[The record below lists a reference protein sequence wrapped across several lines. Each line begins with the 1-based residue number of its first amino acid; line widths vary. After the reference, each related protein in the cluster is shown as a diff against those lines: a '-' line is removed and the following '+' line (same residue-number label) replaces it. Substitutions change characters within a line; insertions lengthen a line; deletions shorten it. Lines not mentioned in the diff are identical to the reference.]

1 MMNAL
6 EIHSSF
12 IIHHSSLTMEPT
24 NNPDFQHGYT
34 SGVEGVSRETYE
46 GYLSSQINTD
56 WISERIQEKRTEL
69 TNIDRQ
75 LIEATDAN
83 RTAYADLQNYA
94 LQVERLDKQVN
105 QKEAARQAL
114 ETDRNNLRERRTKAA
129 PDYSLLAGLLF
140 LVAGISFLAG
150 DLIISHEIVA
160 YALNIRNTNEAWA
173 FAVGLAMVSILLKPA
188 YDRLIEK
195 PYQENPEKNHT
206 RYERFKI
213 ALAVFSVLTLA
224 VLGWFRYE
232 AYRTDQLKA
241 AINKS
246 VRQLQLSTDPTVATQ
261 TLSPATMSQIE
272 KQLSESSELNLAL
285 VNSPWALLSFVLSGI
300 LFALAGAVCL
310 GIALPVLS
318 SFWFRWLQAD
328 IKLWKLRRRLKRLD
342 KEIAPLDAQLAEQ
355 RTQQNVLQ
363 HNLDLLPNLNELK
376 EERQAIN
383 ADLNELLAELK
394 LAQTDSRISNFN
406 DGYGQGEATLSNL
419 SDDEQQQLRK
429 EMLSLH
435 NSNRS
440 RSSETRLNGT
450 SPEKATNGKNQNLRP
465 YQTIRKFLSDEL

>member
-1 MMNAL
+1 
-6 EIHSSF
+6 
-12 IIHHSSLTMEPT
+12 MEPT

-34 SGVEGVSRETYE
+34 SGVEGVNRETYE
-46 GYLSSQINTD
+46 GYLSSQVNTD
-56 WISERIQEKRTEL
+56 WLQDRIQEKRTEV
-69 TNIDRQ
+69 TDSDRQ
-75 LIEATDAN
+75 LTEAIEAR
-83 RTAYADLQNYA
+83 RTAYAELQNHA
-94 LQVERLDKQVN
+94 LQVERLDKQVK
-105 QKEAARQAL
+105 QREADRQAL
-114 ETDRNNLRERRTKAA
+114 EADRDNLRERRTKAA

-195 PYQENPEKNHT
+195 PYQENPEKN
-206 RYERFKI
+206 RGKYERFKI
-213 ALAVFSVLTLA
+213 ALALFSVLTLA

-246 VRQLQLSTDPTVATQ
+246 VRQLQLNTDPTAATQ
-261 TLSPATMSQIE
+261 TLSPSTLSKIE
-272 KQLSESSELNLAL
+272 QQLSESSELNLAL

-318 SFWFRWLQAD
+318 AFWFRWLQAD
-328 IKLWKLRRRLKRLD
+328 IKLWKLRRRIKRLNQ
-342 KEIAPLDAQLAEQ
+342 EIAPLDAQLAEQ

-363 HNLDLLPNLNELK
+363 HNLDLLPVLDELK
-376 EERQAIN
+376 EKRQA
-383 ADLNELLAELK
+383 ATDELNELLAELK

-406 DGYGQGEATLSNL
+406 DGYGQGEATRTGL
-419 SDDEQQQLRK
+419 SDEEQRQLRK
-429 EMLSLH
+429 EMLSLQ
-435 NSNRS
+435 NGNRINGSNRPVEP
-440 RSSETRLNGT
+440 RPNGAT
-450 SPEKATNGKNQNLRP
+450 PDKNTNGKTQGLRP
-465 YQTIRKFLSDEL
+465 YQTIRKFLSDDM

>member
-1 MMNAL
+1 
-6 EIHSSF
+6 
-12 IIHHSSLTMEPT
+12 MEPT
-24 NNPDFQHGYT
+24 NSPDFQHGYN
-34 SGVEGVSRETYE
+34 SGMEGVNRETYE

-56 WISERIQEKRTEL
+56 WLTERIQEKRTEL

-75 LIEATDAN
+75 LADATENN
-83 RTAYADLQNYA
+83 RSAFADLQNHV
-94 LQVERLDKQVN
+94 LQVERLSKQVK
-105 QKEAARQAL
+105 QKEDDRQAVEAERDAL
-114 ETDRNNLRERRTKAA
+114 KERRAKHA

-140 LVAGISFLAG
+140 LIAGIAFLAG

-173 FAVGLAMVSILLKPA
+173 FAFGLAMVSILLKPA

-195 PYQENPEKNHT
+195 PYQENPEQNRSK
-206 RYERFKI
+206 YEKFKI

-246 VRQLQLSTDPTVATQ
+246 VKQLQLNTDPSAATQ
-261 TLSPATMSQIE
+261 VLTPSTMNKIE

-318 SFWFRWLQAD
+318 AFWFRWLQAD
-328 IKLWKLRRRLKRLD
+328 IKLGKLRRRLKRIN
-342 KEIAPLDAQLAEQ
+342 KEIEPLEAQLAEQ
-355 RTQQNVLQ
+355 RSRQEVLQ
-363 HNLDLLPNLNELK
+363 HNFDLIPSLDDLREQ
-376 EERQAIN
+376 RQAIQ
-383 ADLNELLAELK
+383 NEISDLLAELK

-406 DGYGQGEATLSNL
+406 DGYGQGEATRHGM
-419 SDDEQQQLRK
+419 SDGEKRQAQK
-429 EMLSLH
+429 EMGNLQ
-435 NSNRS
+435 NNGRKRS
-440 RSSETRLNGT
+440 EEQRPAGST
-450 SPEKATNGKNQNLRP
+450 SPTNGTNGKTNGNGLRP
-465 YQTIRKFLSDEL
+465 YQNVRKFLSDGL

>member
-1 MMNAL
+1 
-6 EIHSSF
+6 
-12 IIHHSSLTMEPT
+12 MELT

-34 SGVEGVSRETYE
+34 SGVEGVNRETYE
-46 GYLSSQINTD
+46 GYLSSQISTD
-56 WISERIQEKRTEL
+56 WIQERIQEKRAEL
-69 TNIDRQ
+69 AETDRQ
-75 LIEATDAN
+75 LADAIDAN
-83 RTAYADLQNYA
+83 RSVFAELQTHT
-94 LQVERLDKQVN
+94 LQTERLTRQLGQRQAD
-105 QKEAARQAL
+105 RQAL
-114 ETDRNNLRERRTKAA
+114 TTDRDQLRNRRTKAA

-140 LVAGISFLAG
+140 LVAGVSFLAG

-188 YDRLIEK
+188 YDRLIER
-195 PYQENPEKNHT
+195 PYHDNTAQSQS
-206 RYERFKI
+206 RYQRFKVI
-213 ALAVFSVLTLA
+213 LAVFSILTLA

-246 VRQLQLSTDPTVATQ
+246 VRQLQYNADPTAATQ
-261 TLSPATMSQIE
+261 TLSPAILSKIE

-318 SFWFRWLQAD
+318 AFWFRWLQAD
-328 IKLWKLRRRLKRLD
+328 IKLWKLRRRLKRVD
-342 KEIAPLDAQLAEQ
+342 KDIASLETELAEQ
-355 RTQQNVLQ
+355 QTRQNVLQ
-363 HNLDLLPNLNELK
+363 HNLDLLPALDDL
-376 EERQAIN
+376 RQQRRATA
-383 ADLNELLAELK
+383 ADLDALLSELK
-394 LAQTDSRISNFN
+394 LAQTDSRISTFN
-406 DGYGQGEATLSNL
+406 DGYGQGEATRTVLT
-419 SDDEQQQLRK
+419 DDEQRQLRK

-435 NSNRS
+435 NTGRVNGNRPAS
-440 RSSETRLNGT
+440 GLTGTPPANG
-450 SPEKATNGKNQNLRP
+450 TNGKPQAMRP

>member
-1 MMNAL
+1 
-6 EIHSSF
+6 
-12 IIHHSSLTMEPT
+12 MEPT
-24 NNPDFQHGYT
+24 NNSDFQHGYT
-34 SGVEGVSRETYE
+34 SGVEGVNRETYE

-56 WISERIQEKRTEL
+56 WLTDRIQEKRTEL
-69 TNIDRQ
+69 TQIDQQ
-75 LIEATDAN
+75 LAEATEAN
-83 RTAYADLQNYA
+83 RAAFADLQTHA
-94 LQVERLDKQVN
+94 LQVERLSKQVK
-105 QKEAARQAL
+105 QREDDRQAL
-114 ETDRNNLRERRTKAA
+114 ETDRDSLRERRTKAA

-195 PYQENPEKNHT
+195 PYQENPELNGRK
-206 RYERFKI
+206 YGRFKM

-246 VRQLQLSTDPTVATQ
+246 VRQLQLNTDPTAATQ
-261 TLSPATMSQIE
+261 VLSPSTLNKIE

-318 SFWFRWLQAD
+318 AFWFRWLQAD
-328 IKLWKLRRRLKRLD
+328 IKLWKLRRRIKRLD
-342 KEIAPLDAQLAEQ
+342 KEISPLDAQLAEQ
-355 RTQQNVLQ
+355 RTRQQVLQ
-363 HNLDLLPNLNELK
+363 HNLDLLPALDELK
-376 EERQAIN
+376 AQRQAIN
-383 ADLNELLAELK
+383 ADINELLAELK

-406 DGYGQGEATLSNL
+406 DGYGQGEATRTVLSE
-419 SDDEQQQLRK
+419 DEQRQLRK
-429 EMLSLH
+429 EMLSLQ
-435 NSNRS
+435 NANRT
-440 RSSETRLNGT
+440 RTSEPRPNGT
-450 SPEKATNGKNQNLRP
+450 PPANGTNGKPNGLRP
-465 YQTIRKFLSDEL
+465 YQTIRKFLSDGL

>member
-1 MMNAL
+1 
-6 EIHSSF
+6 
-12 IIHHSSLTMEPT
+12 MEPV

-34 SGVEGVSRETYE
+34 SGMEGVNRETYE
-46 GYLSSQINTD
+46 GYLSSQVSTD
-56 WISERIQEKRTEL
+56 WLTERIGERRTDLATTE
-69 TNIDRQ
+69 RQ
-75 LIEATDAN
+75 LTEATEAN
-83 RTAYADLQNYA
+83 RTAYAELQTHA
-94 LQVERLDKQVN
+94 LQVERLDKQVK
-105 QKEAARQAL
+105 QREADRQAL
-114 ETDRNNLRERRTKAA
+114 EADRDSLRARRTKAS

-195 PYQENPEKNHT
+195 PYQENPEQNRTK
-206 RYERFKI
+206 YERFKI
-213 ALAVFSVLTLA
+213 VLALFSILTLA

-246 VRQLQLSTDPTVATQ
+246 VRQLQLNTDPMAATQ
-261 TLSPATMSQIE
+261 TLSPATLSKIE
-272 KQLSESSELNLAL
+272 KQLGESSELNLAL

-318 SFWFRWLQAD
+318 AFWFRWLQAD
-328 IKLWKLRRRLKRLD
+328 IKLWKLRRRIKRVD
-342 KEIAPLDAQLAEQ
+342 KALAPLEAQLTEQ
-355 RTQQNVLQ
+355 RTRQNVLQ
-363 HNLDLLPNLNELK
+363 HNLDLLPVLDELRGQRRTTTA
-376 EERQAIN
+376 E
-383 ADLNELLAELK
+383 LNELLAELK

-406 DGYGQGEATLSNL
+406 DGYGQGEASRTVL
-419 SDDEQQQLRK
+419 SDDEQRQLRK
-429 EMLSLH
+429 ERLSLQAG
-435 NSNRS
+435 N
-440 RSSETRLNGT
+440 RLNGSRVNGMAGT
-450 SPEKATNGKNQNLRP
+450 PSDKGQNGKPQGLRP
-465 YQTIRKFLSDEL
+465 YQSVRKFLSDEL

>member
-1 MMNAL
+1 
-6 EIHSSF
+6 
-12 IIHHSSLTMEPT
+12 MEPT
-24 NNPDFQHGYT
+24 NNPDFQHGYA
-34 SGVEGVSRETYE
+34 SGVEGVNRETYE
-46 GYLSSQINTD
+46 GYLSSQISTD
-56 WISERIQEKRTEL
+56 WLSERIAEKRIDLAATE
-69 TNIDRQ
+69 RQ
-75 LIEATDAN
+75 LTEATDAN
-83 RTAYADLQNYA
+83 RTAYADLQNYT
-94 LQVERLDKQVN
+94 LQVEQLTKQVGR
-105 QKEAARQAL
+105 KEADRQAL
-114 ETDRNNLRERRTKAA
+114 IADRDSLRERRTKAA

-188 YDRLIEK
+188 YDRLIEQ
-195 PYQENPEKNHT
+195 PYQENPRQNGR

-213 ALAVFSVLTLA
+213 TLAIFSVLTLA

-246 VRQLQLSTDPTVATQ
+246 VRQLQLNTDPTAT
-261 TLSPATMSQIE
+261 TPVLSPAMLSKIE

-318 SFWFRWLQAD
+318 AFWFRWLQAD
-328 IKLWKLRRRLKRLD
+328 IGLGKLRRRLKRLD
-342 KEIAPLDAQLAEQ
+342 KEITPLDAQLAEQ

-363 HNLDLLPNLNELK
+363 HNLDLLPDLNELTK
-376 EERQAIN
+376 RRQTLTT
-383 ADLNELLAELK
+383 DLNELLAELK

-406 DGYGQGEATLSNL
+406 DGYGQGEAVIANL
-419 SDDEQQQLRK
+419 SDDEQHQLRK
-429 EMLSLH
+429 DMLALA
-435 NSNRS
+435 NSRS
-440 RSSETRLNGT
+440 RPNGT
-450 SPEKATNGKNQNLRP
+450 SVDKETNGKPQSLRP

>member
-1 MMNAL
+1 
-6 EIHSSF
+6 
-12 IIHHSSLTMEPT
+12 MEPT

-34 SGVEGVSRETYE
+34 SGVEGVNRETYE

-56 WISERIQEKRTEL
+56 WLSERIQEKRTDLSNTE
-69 TNIDRQ
+69 RQ
-75 LIEATDAN
+75 LTEATDAN
-83 RTAYADLQNYA
+83 RTAYADLQNHV
-94 LQVERLDKQVN
+94 LQVERLDKQVK
-105 QKEAARQAL
+105 QKEADRQAL
-114 ETDRNNLRERRTKAA
+114 ETDRDNLRERRTKAA
-129 PDYSLLAGLLF
+129 PDYSLLAGILF
-140 LVAGISFLAG
+140 LLAGISFLAG

-195 PYQENPEKNHT
+195 PYQENPEQNGRK
-206 RYERFKI
+206 YERFKI

-232 AYRTDQLKA
+232 AYRTDQLKS

-246 VRQLQLSTDPTVATQ
+246 VRQLQLNTDPTAATQ
-261 TLSPATMSQIE
+261 VLSPSTLSKIE

-318 SFWFRWLQAD
+318 AFWFRWLQAD
-328 IKLWKLRRRLKRLD
+328 IKLWKLRRRIKRLN

-355 RTQQNVLQ
+355 RTRQNVLQ
-363 HNLDLLPNLNELK
+363 HNLELLPNLDELK
-376 EERQAIN
+376 QQRQAITSE
-383 ADLNELLAELK
+383 LNELLAELK

-406 DGYGQGEATLSNL
+406 DGYGQGEATRSNL
-419 SDDEQQQLRK
+419 SDEEQRQLQK
-429 EMLSLH
+429 EMLLLH
-435 NSNRS
+435 NSNRP
-440 RSSETRLNGT
+440 RSTEPRLNNT
-450 SPEKATNGKNQNLRP
+450 SPERPTNGKPQGLRP

>member
-1 MMNAL
+1 
-6 EIHSSF
+6 
-12 IIHHSSLTMEPT
+12 MEPT
-24 NNPDFQHGYT
+24 DNPDFQHGYA

-56 WISERIQEKRTEL
+56 WLSERIEEKRTQLVSTE
-69 TNIDRQ
+69 RQ
-75 LIEATDAN
+75 LADATDAN
-83 RTAYADLQNYA
+83 RTVYADLQNYA
-94 LQVERLDKQVN
+94 LQVERLAKQVN
-105 QKEAARQAL
+105 QKEADRQAL
-114 ETDRNNLRERRTKAA
+114 EADRDSLRERRTKAA
-129 PDYSLLAGLLF
+129 PEYSLLAGLLF

-160 YALNIRNTNEAWA
+160 YALNIRNPNEAWA
-173 FAVGLAMVSILLKPA
+173 FAFGLAMVSILLKPA
-188 YDRLIEK
+188 YDRLIEQ
-195 PYQENPEKNHT
+195 PYQENPQKNG
-206 RYERFKI
+206 RKYERFKI
-213 ALAVFSVLTLA
+213 ALALFSVLTLA

-246 VRQLQLSTDPTVATQ
+246 VRQLQLNTDPTAATPV
-261 TLSPATMSQIE
+261 LSPATLSKIE
-272 KQLSESSELNLAL
+272 KQLGESSELNLAL

-318 SFWFRWLQAD
+318 AFWFRWLQAD

-342 KEIAPLDAQLAEQ
+342 KELAPLDAQLAEQ
-355 RTQQNVLQ
+355 RTRQNVLQ
-363 HNLDLLPNLNELK
+363 HNLDLLPDLNELK
-376 EERQAIN
+376 IQRQTITT
-383 ADLNELLAELK
+383 DLNELLEESK

-406 DGYGQGEATLSNL
+406 DGYGQGEATRTNL

-429 EMLSLH
+429 EMLTLH
-435 NSNRS
+435 NT
-440 RSSETRLNGT
+440 TRPRTGEPRPNGIL
-450 SPEKATNGKNQNLRP
+450 PDKGTNGKPQALRP

>member
-1 MMNAL
+1 
-6 EIHSSF
+6 
-12 IIHHSSLTMEPT
+12 MEPT
-24 NNPDFQHGYT
+24 NQPDFQHGYA
-34 SGVEGVSRETYE
+34 SGVEGVNRETYE
-46 GYLSSQINTD
+46 GYLSSQVNTD
-56 WISERIQEKRTEL
+56 WITDRIQEKRTEL
-69 TNIDRQ
+69 TNTERQ
-75 LIEATDAN
+75 LADATDAN
-83 RTAYADLQNYA
+83 RTAFADLQNFTS
-94 LQVERLDKQVN
+94 QVDRLDKQIK
-105 QKEAARQAL
+105 QKEADRQAL
-114 ETDRNNLRERRTKAA
+114 EADRDHLLERRTKAA

-140 LVAGISFLAG
+140 LAAGISFLAG

-188 YDRLIEK
+188 YDRLIEQ
-195 PYQENPEKNHT
+195 PYQEDPVKNGR
-206 RYERFKI
+206 RYGRFKM

-246 VRQLQLSTDPTVATQ
+246 VRQLQLNTDPTAATQ
-261 TLSPATMSQIE
+261 VLSPSTLSKIE

-318 SFWFRWLQAD
+318 AFWFRWLQAD
-328 IKLWKLRRRLKRLD
+328 IKLGKLRRRLKRLD
-342 KEIAPLDAQLAEQ
+342 KEIAPLETQLAEQ
-355 RTQQNVLQ
+355 RTQQQVLQ

-376 EERQAIN
+376 EERQAITSE
-383 ADLNELLAELK
+383 LNELLSELK

-406 DGYGQGEATLSNL
+406 DGYGQGEATRTVLT
-419 SDDEQQQLRK
+419 DDEQRQLRK
-429 EMLSLH
+429 EMLALQ
-435 NSNRS
+435 NNNRS
-440 RSSETRLNGT
+440 RSGEARING
-450 SPEKATNGKNQNLRP
+450 SDKGTNGKTQGLRP
-465 YQTIRKFLSDEL
+465 YQTIRNYLSDEL

>member
-1 MMNAL
+1 
-6 EIHSSF
+6 
-12 IIHHSSLTMEPT
+12 MEPT

-34 SGVEGVSRETYE
+34 SGVEGVNRETYE
-46 GYLSSQINTD
+46 GYLSSQISTD
-56 WISERIQEKRTEL
+56 WLTDRIQEKRAEL
-69 TNIDRQ
+69 TQIDQQ
-75 LIEATDAN
+75 LSEVTEAN
-83 RTAYADLQNYA
+83 RAAFADLQTHS
-94 LQVERLDKQVN
+94 LQVERLSKQVT
-105 QKEAARQAL
+105 QREDDRQAL
-114 ETDRNNLRERRTKAA
+114 ETDRNSLRERRTKAA

-195 PYQENPEKNHT
+195 PYQEDPVKNGR
-206 RYERFKI
+206 RYGRFKM

-246 VRQLQLSTDPTVATQ
+246 VRQLQLNTDPTADTPI
-261 TLSPATMSQIE
+261 LSPSTLNKIE

-318 SFWFRWLQAD
+318 AFWFRWLQAD
-328 IKLWKLRRRLKRLD
+328 IKLWKLRRRIKRVD
-342 KEIAPLDAQLAEQ
+342 KEITPLETQLAEQ
-355 RTQQNVLQ
+355 RTRQQVLQ
-363 HNLDLLPNLNELK
+363 HNLDLLPALDELK
-376 EERQAIN
+376 AQRQSIT
-383 ADLNELLAELK
+383 ADISELLSELK
-394 LAQTDSRISNFN
+394 LAQTDSRISNYN
-406 DGYGQGEATLSNL
+406 DGYGQGEATRTVLSE
-419 SDDEQQQLRK
+419 DEQRQLQK
-429 EMLSLH
+429 EMLSLQ
-435 NSNRS
+435 NANRT
-440 RSSETRLNGT
+440 RSSESHPNGT
-450 SPEKATNGKNQNLRP
+450 QPASGTNGKPNGLRP

>member
-1 MMNAL
+1 
-6 EIHSSF
+6 
-12 IIHHSSLTMEPT
+12 MEPT

-34 SGVEGVSRETYE
+34 SGVEGVNRETYE

-56 WISERIQEKRTEL
+56 WLSERIQEKRTEL
-69 TNIDRQ
+69 ANTERQ
-75 LIEATDAN
+75 LSETTEAN
-83 RTAYADLQNYA
+83 RTAFATLQA
-94 LQVERLDKQVN
+94 HTVQVERLAKQIS
-105 QKEAARQAL
+105 QREADRHAL
-114 ETDRNNLRERRTKAA
+114 EASRDNLLERRTKAA
-129 PDYSLLAGLLF
+129 PEYSLLAGLLF

-195 PYQENPEKNHT
+195 PYQEDPVKNG
-206 RYERFKI
+206 RKYERFKM
-213 ALAVFSVLTLA
+213 ALAVFAVLTLA

-232 AYRTDQLKA
+232 AYRTDQLKS

-246 VRQLQLSTDPTVATQ
+246 VRQLQLNTDPTATTQ
-261 TLSPATMSQIE
+261 TLSPSTLNQIE
-272 KQLSESSELNLAL
+272 KQLSQSSELNLAL

-318 SFWFRWLQAD
+318 AFWFRWLQAD

-342 KEIAPLDAQLAEQ
+342 KEIAPLEAQFAEQ
-355 RTQQNVLQ
+355 LTQQNVLQ
-363 HNLDLLPNLNELK
+363 HNLDLLPNLAELK
-376 EERQAIN
+376 EQRQATL

-406 DGYGQGEATLSNL
+406 DGYGQGEATRTGL
-419 SDDEQQQLRK
+419 SDDEQRQLRK
-429 EMLSLH
+429 EMLSLQS
-435 NSNRS
+435 SNRK
-440 RSSETRLNGT
+440 RVDEPRTNGT
-450 SPEKATNGKNQNLRP
+450 PSTNGTNGKPQALRP
-465 YQTIRKFLSDEL
+465 YQTVRKFLSDEL

>member
-1 MMNAL
+1 
-6 EIHSSF
+6 
-12 IIHHSSLTMEPT
+12 MEPT

-34 SGVEGVSRETYE
+34 SGVEGVNRETYE

-56 WISERIQEKRTEL
+56 WLTERIDEKRTEVA
-69 TNIDRQ
+69 TISQQ
-75 LIEATDAN
+75 LSDATEAN
-83 RTAYADLQNYA
+83 RAAFANLQTHT
-94 LQVERLDKQVN
+94 LQVERLAKQVG
-105 QKEAARQAL
+105 QREADRQIVLA
-114 ETDRNNLRERRTKAA
+114 DRDTLRERRTKAA
-129 PDYSLLAGLLF
+129 PDYSLFAGLLF

-195 PYQENPEKNHT
+195 PYQEDPEKNG
-206 RYERFKI
+206 RKYGQFKI
-213 ALAVFSVLTLA
+213 ALAVFAVITLA

-232 AYRTDQLKA
+232 AYRTDQLKS

-246 VRQLQLSTDPTVATQ
+246 VRQLQLNTDPSATTQ
-261 TLSPATMSQIE
+261 VLSPATINKIE
-272 KQLSESSELNLAL
+272 RQLSESSELNLAL

-310 GIALPVLS
+310 GIALPVIS
-318 SFWFRWLQAD
+318 TFWFRWLQAD

-342 KEIAPLDAQLAEQ
+342 KEIAPLEAELAEQ

-363 HNLDLLPNLNELK
+363 HNLDLLPDLGELK
-376 EERQAIN
+376 EQRQTVTAE
-383 ADLNELLAELK
+383 LNELLAELK

-406 DGYGQGEATLSNL
+406 DGYGQGEATRTVL
-419 SDDEQQQLRK
+419 SDEEQRQLRK
-429 EMLSLH
+429 EMLALQNGSR
-435 NSNRS
+435 NRTN
-440 RSSETRLNGT
+440 ETRPSGT
-450 SPEKATNGKNQNLRP
+450 PATNGTNGKAPGLRP
-465 YQTIRKFLSDEL
+465 HQTIRKFLSDEL

>member
-1 MMNAL
+1 
-6 EIHSSF
+6 
-12 IIHHSSLTMEPT
+12 MEPT
-24 NNPDFQHGYT
+24 TNPDFQHGYN
-34 SGVEGVSRETYE
+34 SGVEGVNRETYE
-46 GYLSSQINTD
+46 GYLSSQVNTD
-56 WISERIQEKRTEL
+56 WLSERIQEKRTEL
-69 TNIDRQ
+69 TTVERQ
-75 LIEATDAN
+75 LAESTDAN
-83 RTAYADLQNYA
+83 RTAFASLQTHA
-94 LQVERLDKQVN
+94 LQVERLAKQLG
-105 QKEAARQAL
+105 QREADRQGL
-114 ETDRNNLRERRTKAA
+114 ESDRTNLRERRTKAA

-173 FAVGLAMVSILLKPA
+173 FAVGLAMVSVLLKPA
-188 YDRLIEK
+188 YDRLIEQ
-195 PYQENPEKNHT
+195 PYQENPVQYGR
-206 RYERFKI
+206 RYGRFKM

-246 VRQLQLSTDPTVATQ
+246 VRQLQLNTDPTAGTQDLSAAT
-261 TLSPATMSQIE
+261 LNKIE

-310 GIALPVLS
+310 GISLPVLS
-318 SFWFRWLQAD
+318 AFWFRWLQAD

-342 KEIAPLDAQLAEQ
+342 KEIAPIEAALSEQ
-355 RTQQNVLQ
+355 RIQQNILQ
-363 HNLDLLPNLNELK
+363 HNLDLLP
-376 EERQAIN
+376 
-383 ADLNELLAELK
+383 DLNALKARRDAIYAELTTLYAELK

-406 DGYGQGEATLSNL
+406 DGYGQGEATLTNL
-419 SDDEQQQLRK
+419 SDDEQRQLRK

-435 NSNRS
+435 SSS
-440 RSSETRLNGT
+440 RNGT
-450 SPEKATNGKNQNLRP
+450 SENRTANTQPVTGTNGKANGLRP
-465 YQTIRKFLSDEL
+465 YQTIRKFLEDEL

>member
-1 MMNAL
+1 
-6 EIHSSF
+6 
-12 IIHHSSLTMEPT
+12 MEPS
-24 NNPDFQHGYT
+24 NHPDFQHGYT
-34 SGVEGVSRETYE
+34 SGVEGVNRETYE

-56 WISERIQEKRTEL
+56 WLTERIGEKRAEITSINQQLADATE
-69 TNIDRQ
+69 
-75 LIEATDAN
+75 AN
-83 RTAYADLQNYA
+83 RAAYTTLQTHT
-94 LQVERLDKQVN
+94 LQVERLAKQVG
-105 QKEAARQAL
+105 KLEAAKQSIEA
-114 ETDRNNLRERRTKAA
+114 DRDSLRERRTKAS
-129 PDYSLLAGLLF
+129 PDYSLFAGLLF

-195 PYQENPEKNHT
+195 PYQENPELNGRK
-206 RYERFKI
+206 YERFKI
-213 ALAVFSVLTLA
+213 TLAVFAVLTLA

-246 VRQLQLSTDPTVATQ
+246 VRQLQLNTDPTATTQ
-261 TLSPATMSQIE
+261 VLDAATMGKIE

-318 SFWFRWLQAD
+318 AFWFRWLQAD
-328 IKLWKLRRRLKRLD
+328 LKLWKLRRRLKRID
-342 KEIAPLDAQLAEQ
+342 KEITPLEIVLAEQ
-355 RTQQNVLQ
+355 STQQNVLQ
-363 HNLDLLPNLNELK
+363 HNLDLLPGLDELK
-376 EERQAIN
+376 QQKQAVT
-383 ADLNELLAELK
+383 AELNELLAELK

-406 DGYGQGEATLSNL
+406 DGYGQGEATRTVLT
-419 SDDEQQQLRK
+419 DEEQRQLRK
-429 EMLSLH
+429 EMLTLQ
-435 NSNRS
+435 NGS
-440 RSSETRLNGT
+440 RTRTNESRPSG
-450 SPEKATNGKNQNLRP
+450 SNGKPQSLRP
-465 YQTIRKFLSDEL
+465 HQTIRKFLSDEL